1 MRPEAF
7 TFFLFPFTFC
17 LMPIGLLALDL
28 DGTLLNSRGLLPERN
43 VRAIAEARAR
53 GVRVALVTGRR
64 FRDARPL
71 ALELGLDVPVIA
83 HNGAL
88 TKHARTLETVA
99 VKLLPLE
106 AAREVLRVGRAEGA
120 DALVSDDPQGAGLLV
135 YDHLSEDNTALAKYV
150 AWSRR
155 IHGDEAEEAVRR
167 VPSLEE
173 YLDHAPVHV
182 AFSGNCAT
190 MRRLDETLRRELGGS
205 IKVLSTMYP
214 KQDFA
219 LVDVLHPEV
228 SKGVGVAAVA
238 AEYGLK
244 REEVMAIGDNF
255 NDLEMLGF
263 AGISVVMGNA
273 EAALRDSLSNIAD
286 FHVTATNDEHGV
298 AEAIEK
304 FILNYSSQ

>member
-1 MRPEAF
+1 
-7 TFFLFPFTFC
+7 
-17 LMPIGLLALDL
+17 MPVRLLALDL

-43 VRAIAEARAR
+43 RRAIALARER

-71 ALELGLDVPVIA
+71 ALELGIDVPVIA

-120 DALVSDDPQGAGLLV
+120 DALVSDDPTGAGLLV
-135 YDHLSEDNTALAKYV
+135 YDHVSEDNTALVKYI

-182 AFSGNCAT
+182 AFSGHCAP
-190 MRRLDETLRRELGGS
+190 MRRLDRALERELGERV
-205 IKVLSTMYP
+205 KVLATMYP

-219 LVDVLHPEV
+219 LVDVLHPAV
-228 SKGVGVAAVA
+228 SKGEGCAAVA
-238 AEYGLK
+238 DEYGFK
-244 REEVMAIGDNF
+244 PEEVMAVGDNF
-255 NDLEMLGF
+255 NDLEMLAF
-263 AGISVVMGNA
+263 AGTSVVMGNA
-273 EAALRDSLSNIAD
+273 EMELRDHLSTIRD
-286 FHVTATNDEHGV
+286 FHVTATNDEDGV
-298 AEAIEK
+298 AEAIER
-304 FILNYSSQ
+304 FILNDRTQETEYRIQNEKG